1 VTNQPSRIRV
11 LVVDDDPLM
20 RDLICHMVGV
30 LGFEVVGTAGDG
42 EEAIECSRQLQ
53 PDVILMDIMMPR
65 LNGIDATRA
74 IMAERP
80 TAIIFVSGFLQ
91 DEIRERAIA
100 AGAASLV
107 QKPFTLGDLQL
118 ALETCTRPAGLPG

>member
-20 RDLICHMVGV
+20 RDLICHMVDV